1 MTGQTPTETL
11 FQQLDYRETDGLEIW
26 MLWSRGTDTVSVV
39 VHDSKTQDV
48 LELDVDAEHAR
59 DAFEHPF
66 AYLGELAAAA

>member
-1 MTGQTPTETL
+1 
-11 FQQLDYRETDGLEIW
+11 
-26 MLWSRGTDTVSVV
+26 
-39 VHDSKTQDV
+39 V